1 MCYRIQLDE
10 NISKPIEMAASK
22 KWMYQVNGS
31 LDNDPPA
38 IAQESGS
45 DIFEVKLLNS
55 DEELS
60 ISQETSHTIFNS
72 PNFDLYE
79 TMSFPRPD

>member
-1 MCYRIQLDE
+1 
-10 NISKPIEMAASK
+10 MAASK

-38 IAQESGS
+38 IAQENGS

-55 DEELS
+55 GEELS
-60 ISQETSHTIFNS
+60 ISQETSHTISNS